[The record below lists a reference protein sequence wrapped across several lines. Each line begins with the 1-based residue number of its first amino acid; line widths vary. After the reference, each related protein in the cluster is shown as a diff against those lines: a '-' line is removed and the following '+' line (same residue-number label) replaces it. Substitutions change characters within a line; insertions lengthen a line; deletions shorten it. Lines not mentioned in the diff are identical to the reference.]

1 MELAKN
7 CISVKNGEITDCTV
21 VGEDKTGDQIA
32 VTSKDSYHIKD
43 ITVITEIEIA
53 NGMKAK
59 EIHKVAVGR
68 TFTNR

>member
-1 MELAKN
+1 M
-7 CISVKNGEITDCTV
+7 
-21 VGEDKTGDQIA
+21 VGENKPGAQVVI
-32 VTSKDSYHIKD
+32 TSKDSYHIKD